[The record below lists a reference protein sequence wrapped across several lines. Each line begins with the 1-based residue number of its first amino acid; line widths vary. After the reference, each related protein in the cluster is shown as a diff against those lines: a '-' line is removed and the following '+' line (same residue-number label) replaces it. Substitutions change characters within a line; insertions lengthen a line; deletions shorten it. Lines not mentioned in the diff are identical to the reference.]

1 MTTWTNR
8 GKRRAATGEFDPD
21 NLTMALLTA
30 TPADATAVDWNTAS
44 DITNEVSSGVVA
56 SYARTA
62 MGTATITEDD
72 TANEAQIDYADVDFG
87 ALEVGAT
94 PTCTV
99 AIDLTTSEVMWVSAF
114 TSPQPTNGTDYV
126 VAAPATGLAAVT

>member
-8 GKRRAATGEFDPD
+8 GRLRVADGSFNPD
-21 NLTMALLTA
+21 NLTMALLTV
-30 TPADATAVDWNTAS
+30 TPADATAVDWNTDA
-44 DITNEVSSGVVA
+44 DITNEVSPGAVA

-72 TANEAQIDYADVDFG
+72 TNDEAAIDYADIDFG
-87 ALEVGAT
+87 ALETGAT

-99 AIDLTTSEVMWVSAF
+99 AIDLTSDEVIW
-114 TSPQPTNGTDYV
+114 
-126 VAAPATGLAAVT
+126 VAALSSPTATDGSNFTVTPPPNGLAAVT